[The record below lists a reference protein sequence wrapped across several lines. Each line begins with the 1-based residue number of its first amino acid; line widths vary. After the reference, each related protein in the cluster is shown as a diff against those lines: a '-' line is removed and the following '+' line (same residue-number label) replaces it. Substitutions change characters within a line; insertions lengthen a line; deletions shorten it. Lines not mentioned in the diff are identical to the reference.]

1 MNNERKRNII
11 LIGFMGSG
19 KTTVGEHLAQQ
30 LGYHF
35 QDTDRLLEQK
45 AEDTISRI
53 FEVHGEEYF
62 RDMET
67 ALLKELL
74 PSLKHTVLS
83 TGGGLPLREENVRLL
98 QELGFVV
105 YLQASKET
113 TLSRLAGDRTRPLLQ
128 GEDMEQK
135 VERLLGLRKPIYEKA
150 AHAIIITD
158 NRSVEEITQFIMKE
172 YENTIS
178 CSQ

>member
-1 MNNERKRNII
+1 MNSNRKHNII

-19 KTTVGEHLAQQ
+19 KTTVGEYLARE

-35 QDTDRLLEQK
+35 QDTDHLLEQK
-45 AEDTISRI
+45 AGDTISRI
-53 FEVHGEEYF
+53 FEVHGEAYF

-67 ALLKELL
+67 GLLKELL
-74 PSLKHTVLS
+74 PALEHTILS

-113 TLSRLAGDRTRPLLQ
+113 TLSRLAGDRTRPLIQ

-135 VERLLGLRKPIYEKA
+135 VDRLLGIRTPIYEKA
-150 AHAIIITD
+150 AHKLVVTD
-158 NRSVEEITQFIMKE
+158 NRSVEEITQLIME
-172 YENTIS
+172 AYR
-178 CSQ
+178 